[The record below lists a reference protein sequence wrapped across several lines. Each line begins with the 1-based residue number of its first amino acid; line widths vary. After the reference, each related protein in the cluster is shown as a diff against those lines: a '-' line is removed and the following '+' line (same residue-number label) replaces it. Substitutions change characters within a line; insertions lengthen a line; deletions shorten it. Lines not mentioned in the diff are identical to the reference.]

1 MHHRPV
7 EYFGIMTTEQIHG
20 HEIMGLVAKYPE
32 GIATG
37 TLTDIVAQQF
47 GADARFITCSA
58 EGLSLQELLTFLGE
72 RDKVQPRDGLVF
84 PGGSP
89 ACNHD

>member
-1 MHHRPV
+1 
-7 EYFGIMTTEQIHG
+7 MTTEQIHG
-20 HEIMGLVAKYPE
+20 HEIIELVAKYPE

-37 TLTDIVAQQF
+37 TLTDIVAGEF
-47 GADARFITCSA
+47 GTGARFFTCSA
-58 EGLSLQELLTFLGE
+58 ENMALPELLEFLGE
-72 RDKVQPRDGLVF
+72 RDKVHLRDDLVF